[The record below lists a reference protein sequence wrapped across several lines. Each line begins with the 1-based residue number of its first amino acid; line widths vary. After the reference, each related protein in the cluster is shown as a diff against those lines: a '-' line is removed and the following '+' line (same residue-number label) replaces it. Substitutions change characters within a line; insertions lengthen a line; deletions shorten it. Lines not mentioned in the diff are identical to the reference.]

1 MPNENEIPFGWRLAS
16 LDEIKKD
23 GTYTD
28 AAIDAMTDAPTR
40 GGFLCLDDDFK
51 VVK

>member
-1 MPNENEIPFGWRLAS
+1 MPNVDKIPFGWRLAS

-28 AAIDAMTDAPTR
+28 AAIDAMSDAPTTR
-40 GGFLCLDDDFK
+40 GFLCLDDEFK